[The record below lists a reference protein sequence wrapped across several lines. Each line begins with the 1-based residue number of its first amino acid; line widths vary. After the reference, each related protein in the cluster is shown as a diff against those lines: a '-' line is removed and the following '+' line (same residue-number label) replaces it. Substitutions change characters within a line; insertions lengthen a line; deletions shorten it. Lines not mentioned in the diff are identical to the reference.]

1 MIDEDFQ
8 TRPRPGAETGTLVL
22 EQDDRATP
30 PECAQSCPFLRS
42 CPFMR
47 WGQSCPEVRT
57 VEAEC
62 VDAGVSLWDVLLGE
76 RRAS

>member
-22 EQDDRATP
+22 EAADCATP
-30 PECAQSCPFLRS
+30 SECEQSCPFLRS
-42 CPFMR
+42 CPFTR
-47 WGQSCPEVRT
+47 WGQACPEVRV

-62 VDAGVSLWDVLLGE
+62 DEAGVSLWDVLLGA
-76 RRAS
+76 RLAS